1 MPCSIKGSKSC
12 KIKLIQIFPR
22 SDEKELAK
30 TPTNLLMKSTSTKN
44 TPSSPLMFRQTRMVS
59 RLSCALL
66 LTLAPQALLSQ
77 SVSGLAEREIM
88 RRYARIE
95 DAKSAIDRGD
105 NLFRESDYEGA
116 LSSYQAAVQSIP
128 DAPYTTEW
136 LQYADLK
143 YTDCAVVV
151 AKERAKE
158 GKYDEARI
166 LLKEAV
172 TKYPEHKGAKTLLK
186 QLDDPDRWPPAL
198 TALHVDNVKKVE
210 KGLLL
215 GNSSVELG
223 NYDQAISQYHDV
235 LRVDPYN
242 TAARRGMENAERQ
255 RIRYFQA
262 AYDHQRA
269 KMLAQVDE
277 LWEDKPPAAV
287 TPVAATTTNSRS
299 AGAYL
304 TQKMDSIVFPT
315 VTFENA
321 TIEEAVEYLR
331 IKSKDL
337 DDSEP
342 DPTKKGVNI
351 IIRTGDAPAAAAISL
366 DLKNVPMSEA
376 LRYICDLAQMKYKVE
391 SFAVV
396 VVPISESS
404 TEMFTRT
411 YRVPPDFLSQ
421 AGGVA
426 PAAAAPAADPFAAPA
441 PGAGSGLSPRAT
453 AKDVLT
459 GAGIT
464 FTDGAS
470 ASFTPATS
478 TLVVRNTQPN
488 LDLIETYV
496 DELNKNGPK
505 QVVITTKFVEVSQRN
520 TEELGFDWLLGGG
533 GSNPKVDF
541 AGGSLGNSS
550 VNGTPFASNYPF
562 STVVQGVPLAGGL
575 PPPTSNVP
583 VGTNSTTGTGTGSIT
598 SGLRSGGGAISAG
611 RLDDLLTTGSTI
623 GQAISPAP
631 GILSMAGI
639 FTDPQFQVVMR
650 GLSQKKGVDLMS
662 APSVTTKGGTRATME
677 VTREFIY
684 PTEFDPPQLPQ
695 GNQGGGV
702 SLFGAS
708 STMIATPTTPTAF
721 EMRQTGVKLEAEP
734 TVGPDG
740 NTIELNL
747 SPEVVEF
754 DGFIN
759 YGSPIQA
766 PGQTLPI
773 VINNG
778 TTTTTTAPGVGT
790 QTGGGQTLL
799 GFNNT
804 GDRIITPNVINQPI
818 FSVRKVTTGVT
829 VWDGQTV
836 VLGGLI
842 REDVQD
848 VEDKVPILGDI
859 PILGRLFRTQ
869 SEEHFKRNLIVFVT
883 AYLIDPSGQ
892 RLKSPVTGLSGV
904 SPDAPSGVGLL
915 LPAVGS
921 AR

>member
-1 MPCSIKGSKSC
+1 
-12 KIKLIQIFPR
+12 
-22 SDEKELAK
+22 
-30 TPTNLLMKSTSTKN
+30 
-44 TPSSPLMFRQTRMVS
+44 
-59 RLSCALL
+59 
-66 LTLAPQALLSQ
+66 
-77 SVSGLAEREIM
+77 
-88 RRYARIE
+88 
-95 DAKSAIDRGD
+95 
-105 NLFRESDYEGA
+105 
-116 LSSYQAAVQSIP
+116 
-128 DAPYTTEW
+128 
-136 LQYADLK
+136 
-143 YTDCAVVV
+143 
-151 AKERAKE
+151 
-158 GKYDEARI
+158 

>member
-1 MPCSIKGSKSC
+1 M
-12 KIKLIQIFPR
+12 
-22 SDEKELAK
+22 
-30 TPTNLLMKSTSTKN
+30 
-44 TPSSPLMFRQTRMVS
+44 TRTIRLVS
-59 RLSCALL
+59 RISLASLVA
-66 LTLAPQALLSQ
+66 LAPQLATAQ
-77 SVSGLAEREIM
+77 VSGLANREIM

-95 DAKSAIDRGD
+95 DAKASIARGD
-105 NLFRESDYEGA
+105 NLFLEGDYEGS
-116 LSSYQAAVQSIP
+116 LSSYQAAVSSIP
-128 DAPYTTEW
+128 NAPYTQEW
-136 LQYADLK
+136 LDYANLK
-143 YTDCAVVV
+143 YADCAVVV
-151 AKERAKE
+151 AKERAKN
-158 GKYDEARI
+158 GNYPDARKLLNEAI
-166 LLKEAV
+166 VLF
-172 TKYPEHKGAKTLLK
+172 PDHKGAKTLLK

-198 TALHVDNVKKVE
+198 TPQHVENVGKVE

-215 GNSSVELG
+215 AHSAVEIG
-223 NYDQAISQYHDV
+223 NYDAGIGHFQDV
-235 LRVDPYN
+235 LRIDPYN
-242 TAARRGMENAERQ
+242 TAARRGMEEAERR
-255 RIRYFQA
+255 RIQYFRA

-277 LWEDKPPAAV
+277 MWEDKVPTNV
-287 TPVAATTTNSRS
+287 TPQAVVSTSGRS
-299 AGAYL
+299 LGAYL
-304 TQKMDSIVFPT
+304 TEKMDRIILPT
-315 VTFENA
+315 VSFQNA
-321 TIEEAVEYLR
+321 TVEEAIEYLR
-331 IKSKDL
+331 LKSKDL
-337 DDSEP
+337 DTLET
-342 DPTKKGVNI
+342 DPNRKGVNI
-351 IIRTGDAPAAAAISL
+351 IIRQGDAPAGASISL
-366 DLKNVPMSEA
+366 DLRNVPMSEA
-376 LRYICDLAQMKYKVE
+376 LRYICDLAQMKFKVE
-391 SFAVV
+391 AYAVI
-396 VVPISESS
+396 VVPISDNN
-404 TEMFTRT
+404 TEMFNRT
-411 YRVPPDFLSQ
+411 YRVPPDFLTQS
-421 AGGVA
+421 GGGG
-426 PAAAAPAADPFAAPA
+426 AAPAPAPGADPFAAPA
-441 PGAGSGLSPRAT
+441 PGAASGLAT
-453 AKDVLT
+453 RPTAQVVLT
-459 GAGIT
+459 QQGIT
-464 FTDGAS
+464 FPEGAS

-488 LDLIETYV
+488 LDLIEAYV
-496 DELNKNGPK
+496 EELNKQGPK

-520 TEELGFDWLLGGG
+520 TEELGFDFLLGGG

-541 AGGSLGNSS
+541 AGGSTGNSALGTRAANFPFNA
-550 VNGTPFASNYPF
+550 VVAGTP
-562 STVVQGVPLAGGL
+562 LAAGL

-583 VGTNSTTGTGTGSIT
+583 VGTNSLQVGGSGSIT
-598 SGLRSGGGAISAG
+598 SGLRSGGSAISAG
-611 RLDDLLTTGSTI
+611 KLDDLLATGTTLGTSI
-623 GQAISPAP
+623 LPAP

-639 FTDPQFQVVMR
+639 FTDPQFQLVMR

-695 GNQGGGV
+695 GNSGGGV
-702 SLFGAS
+702 NLFGAS

-759 YGSPIQA
+759 YGSPIQS

-773 VINNG
+773 VIANP
-778 TTTTTTAPGVGT
+778 TPP
-790 QTGGGQTLL
+790 GGQTLA

-859 PILGRLFRTQ
+859 PILGRLFRSE
-869 SEEHFKRNLIVFVT
+869 SEEHFKRNLMVFVT

-892 RLKSPVTGLSGV
+892 RIKPQNSAPGAPAATGTS
-904 SPDAPSGVGLL
+904 LL
-915 LPAVGS
+915 LPAV
-921 AR
+921 AP